1 MIMNKNLKNGNSHNS
16 PLGTGVEQ
24 QRLNDPKWKK
34 WGPYLSERQW
44 GTVREDY
51 SEFGNAWDYFPHDHA
66 RSKVYRWGEDGIAG
80 FSDDQQL
87 ICFAIALWNGKDPIL
102 KERLFGLTGSEG
114 NHGEDVK
121 ELYYYLDNTPSH
133 SYMKHLYKYPQA
145 EYPYADLVHTNRDRS
160 RFEKEYELLDTGLF
174 NDNKYFDVF
183 TEYAKSDAEDILI
196 RITIHNRG
204 NDTAYIAL
212 LPTLWLRNLWSFG
225 LMPAQMNHDNVNNN
239 GRTGGYE
246 KPQIFLKDVYES
258 YGHAKA
264 DQYQDGDYHFY
275 FEKPARVLMTEN
287 ETNTERLYNIPN
299 VTPYVKD
306 AFHTAVLEN
315 KFDWLEEKKEG
326 SKMAPMYEY
335 TIAPQSKVSVK
346 LRLSKQYIEK
356 DPFDISF
363 DEVFAQRIN
372 EANEFYK
379 EVTATKDKELMNIQR
394 QAFAGMLWSK
404 QYFNIDIPRWLNG
417 DPGQPAPPGQRKYG
431 RNHQWQ
437 TLNNEDIISMPDKWE
452 YPWYAAWDLAFHCV
466 PLSMVD
472 PGFAKQQLILF
483 LREWYMH
490 PNGQLPAY
498 EWAFS
503 DVNPPVHAWSCLQ
516 VYKIDKART
525 GKADI
530 EFLER
535 VFQKLLINFT
545 WWVNRKDS
553 KGNNVFEGGFLGL
566 DNIGVFDRSNMIPG
580 GGVLEQAD
588 GTSWMAMYCLN
599 MLEMALEISQ
609 YNPAYEDVTTKFF
622 EHFVYIAESL
632 NRIGEN
638 WTGSWDDE
646 EGFFYDVLAMP
657 GGKYI
662 PLKVRSLVG
671 LSTLFAVFVLK
682 KDLLAKVP
690 DFYSRLK
697 WFQKYREK
705 NNQYLVIEELKD
717 HNDIL
722 LSLVPKNRLEKLL
735 KALLDEN
742 EFLSP
747 GGIRSISK
755 IHKQGYNVNING
767 QNFGLDYQ
775 PGEGTSGL
783 FGGNSNWR
791 GPVWMPMNYLLV
803 NALQTYSEYYKNDP
817 KVEFPTGGGKWMTLG
832 EVANEISKRL
842 ISIFQKD
849 AKGDRPVNDH
859 YAIYR
864 DEHFKDLVLF
874 YEYFHGDTA
883 RGVGASHQTGWT
895 GVIAELINRVSNVEE
910 MKKSNMKKQI
920 VM

>member
-1 MIMNKNLKNGNSHNS
+1 MNA
-16 PLGTGVEQ
+16 EQ
-24 QRLNDPKWKK
+24 TRLNEPRWKK

-51 SEFGNAWDYFPHDHA
+51 SEYGNAWDYFPHDHA

-80 FSDDQQL
+80 FSDDQQQ
-87 ICFAIALWNGKDPIL
+87 ICFALAMWNGKDPIL

-121 ELYYYLDNTPSH
+121 ELYYYLDATPTH

-145 EYPYADLVHTNRDRS
+145 EYPYSDLVTTNRNRN
-160 RFEKEYELLDTGLF
+160 RYEKEYELLDTGLF
-174 NDNKYFDVF
+174 NDNKYFDVI
-183 TEYAKSDAEDILI
+183 TEYAKNDPEDILI
-196 RITIHNRG
+196 RVTIHNRG
-204 NDTAYIAL
+204 NDAAYIAL

-225 LMPAQMNHDNVNNN
+225 LMNERP
-239 GRTGGYE
+239 R
-246 KPQIFLKDVYES
+246 IFLKDGGED

-264 DQYQDGDYHFY
+264 DHYWEGDYHFY
-275 FEKPARVLMTEN
+275 FEKPARVMLTEN
-287 ETNTERLYNIPN
+287 ETNTERLYGAPN
-299 VTPYVKD
+299 ATPYVKD
-306 AFHTAVLEN
+306 AFHTAVKEQR
-315 KFDWLEEKKEG
+315 FDWLEERKEG
-326 SKMAPMYEY
+326 SKLSPMYEY
-335 TIAPQSKVSVK
+335 NIAPHSSMTVK
-346 LRLSKQYIEK
+346 LRLSKHYIDK

-363 DEVFAQRIN
+363 DEVFEKRIQ
-372 EANEFYK
+372 EADEFYK
-379 EVTATKDKELMNIQR
+379 AITTAKDKDLINIQR

-417 DPGQPAPPGQRKYG
+417 DPGQPAPPEHRKNG
-431 RNHQWQ
+431 RNHQWH
-437 TLNNEDIISMPDKWE
+437 TLNNEDIVSMPDKWE

-472 PGFAKQQLILF
+472 PDFAKSQLTLF

-498 EWAFS
+498 EWSFS

-525 GKADI
+525 GRPDV

-609 YNPAYEDVTTKFF
+609 HNPAYEDVTTKFF

-638 WTGSWDDE
+638 WTGSWDDQ

-657 GGKYI
+657 DGRFI

-690 DFYSRLK
+690 DFYNRLK

-705 NNQYLVIEELKD
+705 NNQYLVIEELKEHD
-717 HNDIL
+717 DIL
-722 LSLVPKNRLEKLL
+722 LSLVPKERLEKLL

-755 IHKQGYNVNING
+755 IHEHGYSVNING
-767 QNFGLDYQ
+767 QDFGLDYQ

-803 NALQTYSEYYKNDP
+803 NALQTYCEYYKDDS
-817 KVEFPTGGGKWMTLG
+817 KVEFPTGGGNWMTHG

-849 AKGDRPVNDH
+849 ENADRPVNDH
-859 YAIYR
+859 YPIYR
-864 DEHFKDLVLF
+864 DEHFRDLVLF

-895 GVIAELINRVSNVEE
+895 GVIAQLINRVSTEGRQEVG
-910 MKKSNMKKQI
+910 KSESPKE
-920 VM
+920 VAAW

>member
-1 MIMNKNLKNGNSHNS
+1 MNA
-16 PLGTGVEQ
+16 EQ
-24 QRLNDPKWKK
+24 ERLNDPKWKR

-51 SEFGNAWDYFPHDHA
+51 SEYGNAWDYFPHDHA

-80 FSDDQQL
+80 ISDNQQH
-87 ICFAIALWNGKDPIL
+87 ICFALTLWNGKDPIL

-133 SYMKHLYKYPQA
+133 SYMKHLYKYPHA
-145 EYPYADLVHTNRDRS
+145 EFPYADLVNTNRNRS
-160 RFEKEYELLDTGLF
+160 KIEKEYELLDTGIF

-183 TEYAKSDAEDILI
+183 TEYAKNETEDILI
-196 RITIHNRG
+196 RVTIHNRG
-204 NDTAYIAL
+204 NNPAYIAL
-212 LPTLWLRNLWSFG
+212 LPTLWLRNLWNFG
-225 LMPAQMNHDNVNNN
+225 LMH
-239 GRTGGYE
+239 E
-246 KPQIFLKDVYES
+246 KPLIYLKDGGEG
-258 YGHAKA
+258 YGHVKA
-264 DQYQDGDYHFY
+264 DHYWEGDYHFY
-275 FEKPARVLMTEN
+275 FENPVRTLFTEN
-287 ETNTERLYNIPN
+287 ETNTERLYDVPN
-299 VTPYVKD
+299 KTPYVKD
-306 AFHTAVLEN
+306 AFHTAIQEQR
-315 KFDWLEEKKEG
+315 FDWLEEKKEG
-326 SKMAPMYEY
+326 SKFAPMYEY
-335 TIAPQSKVSVK
+335 TIDGNSCVTVKMRFSKHF
-346 LRLSKQYIEK
+346 IDK

-363 DEVFAQRIN
+363 DEVFESRIN
-372 EANEFYK
+372 EADEFYK
-379 EVTATKDKELMNIQR
+379 GITTAKDKDLIDIQR

-417 DPGQPAPPGQRKYG
+417 DPGQPAPPEQRKHG
-431 RNHQWQ
+431 RNHEWSS
-437 TLNNEDIISMPDKWE
+437 LNNEDIISMPDKWE

-466 PLSMVD
+466 PLSMID
-472 PGFAKQQLILF
+472 PDFAKGQLILF

-516 VYKIDKART
+516 VYKIDKAKT
-525 GKADI
+525 GKADVQ
-530 EFLER
+530 FLER

-609 YNPAYEDVTTKFF
+609 FNPSYEDVTTKFF

-638 WTGSWDDE
+638 WTGSWDDQ
-646 EGFFYDVLAMP
+646 EGFFYDVLSMP
-657 GGKYI
+657 DGRFI
-662 PLKVRSLVG
+662 PVKIRSLVG
-671 LSTLFAVFVLK
+671 LSTLFAGFVLK
-682 KDLLAKVP
+682 KDMLAKVP
-690 DFYSRLK
+690 DFYNRLK

-705 NNQYLVIEELKD
+705 NNQYLVIEELKEHD
-717 HNDIL
+717 DIL
-722 LSLVPKNRLEKLL
+722 LSLVPKPRLEKLL
-735 KALLDEN
+735 KALLDEK
-742 EFLSP
+742 EFLSR

-755 IHKQGYNVNING
+755 IHEHGYSVNIDG
-767 QNFGLDYQ
+767 QEFGLDYQ

-803 NALQTYSEYYKNDP
+803 QALHTYCDYYKDES
-817 KVEFPTGGGKWMTLG
+817 KVEFPTGSGHLMTHS

-842 ISIFQKD
+842 ISTFQQD
-849 AKGDRPVNDH
+849 EKGDRPVNDN
-859 YAIYR
+859 YGIYR
-864 DEHFKDLVLF
+864 DEHFRDLVLF

-895 GVIAELINRVSNVEE
+895 GVVAELINRVSSSEEAKKTTVKEE
-910 MKKSNMKKQI
+910 M